1 MSNPSVI
8 IFGATGS
15 IGSIAARVANE
26 QGAKVFLAL
35 RDINKPIP
43 GLSPDQERERGFER
57 LQADLTDIES
67 VKDAV
72 VKSGAKHA
80 FFYLMFGVTDGMCS
94 IIEALK
100 SSGIEFV
107 VFLSSS
113 SVTEQSFAKGGDLK
127 SVPPSDFIG
136 FSHAQVEIN
145 LQDTFGKSGYI
156 AVRPSYFSTNTLQWR
171 SMIRAGEVKL
181 VAPNVTFD
189 YIASSDISRVCA
201 GFLVRG
207 AKSPD
212 GSPSPSFVTLCGPQM
227 VSQKDAAAA
236 IGEAIGKELKVTN
249 VDQEEEGV
257 EVFKANGLPE
267 HIARDLVKKLLSRSK
282 GNDPLYE
289 EDLYAEGKANV
300 EKYSGQAPTEMVQW
314 ATENK
319 ELFLRENA
327 EE

>member
-35 RDINKPIP
+35 RDVNKPIP

-57 LQADLTDIES
+57 LQADLTDVES
-67 VKDAV
+67 IKAAV
-72 VKSGAKHA
+72 TKSGAKHA
-80 FFYLMFGVTDGMCS
+80 FIYLMFGVTDGMRS
-94 IIEALK
+94 VIETLK
-100 SSGIEFV
+100 SAGIEFV

-113 SVTEQSFAKGGDLK
+113 SVTSQSVAKGGDLK
-127 SVPPSDFIG
+127 AVPPSDFIA

-145 LQDTFGKSGYI
+145 LQNTFGKSGYV
-156 AVRPSYFSTNTLQWR
+156 AVRPSYFASNTLQWR
-171 SMIRAGEVKL
+171 SMVRAGEVKL
-181 VAPNVTFD
+181 VAPNVSFD

-227 VSQKDAAAA
+227 LSQRDALTA
-236 IGEAIGKELKVTN
+236 IGKAIGKELALKAIN
-249 VDQEEEGV
+249 EEDEGV
-257 EVFKANGLPE
+257 EVFKTNGIPE
-267 HIARDLVKKLLSRSK
+267 TIARDLVKKLLSRTN
-282 GNDPLYE
+282 GEDRLYAD
-289 EDLYAEGKANV
+289 DLYAEAVANV
-300 EKYSGQAPTEMVQW
+300 QKYGGQSPTGFAQW
-314 ATENK
+314 ASENK
-319 ELFLRENA
+319 EKFL
-327 EE
+327 

>member
-57 LQADLTDIES
+57 VQADLTDVES
-67 VKDAV
+67 IKAAV
-72 VKSGAKHA
+72 TKSGAKRA
-80 FFYLMFGVTDGMCS
+80 FIYLMFGVTDGMRS
-94 IIEALK
+94 VIEALK
-100 SSGIEFV
+100 SVGIEFV

-113 SVTEQSFAKGGDLK
+113 SVTVQSTNKGDDLTA
-127 SVPPSDFIG
+127 VPPSDFIA

-145 LQDTFGKSGYI
+145 LQNTFGKGGYV
-156 AVRPSYFSTNTLQWR
+156 AVRPSYFASNTLQWR
-171 SMIRAGEVKL
+171 SMVRTGEVKL
-181 VAPNVTFD
+181 VAPNVSFD

-207 AKSPD
+207 PKSPD

-227 VSQKDAAAA
+227 LSQKDALAA
-236 IGEAIGKELKVTN
+236 IGKALGKELALKG
-249 VDQEEEGV
+249 VDQEEEGI
-257 EVFKANGLPE
+257 EVFKANGIPE
-267 HIARDLVKKLLSRSK
+267 NIARDLVRKLISRSK
-282 GNDPLYE
+282 GGDPLYAD
-289 EDLYAEGKANV
+289 DLYAEAVANV
-300 EKYSGQAPTEMVQW
+300 EKYGGQPSTDFAQW
-314 ATENK
+314 ASENK
-319 ELFLRENA
+319 GQFL
-327 EE
+327 

>member
-15 IGSIAARVANE
+15 IGSTAARVVNE

-43 GLSPDQERERGFER
+43 VLSPDQERERGFER
-57 LQADLTDIES
+57 LQADLTDTES
-67 VKDAV
+67 IKAAV
-72 VKSGAKHA
+72 AKSGAKHA
-80 FFYLMFGVTDGMCS
+80 FIYLMFGVTDGMRS
-94 IIEALK
+94 VIEALK

-113 SVTEQSFAKGGDLK
+113 SVTSQSLGKGTDLK
-127 SVPPSDFIG
+127 GVLPSDFIA

-145 LQDTFGKSGYI
+145 LQNIFGKGGYV
-156 AVRPSYFSTNTLQWR
+156 AVRPSYFATNTLQWH
-171 SMIRAGEVKL
+171 SMIRTGEVKI
-181 VAPNVTFD
+181 VAPDVTFD

-212 GSPSPSFVTLCGPQM
+212 GSPSPSFVTLCGPRM
-227 VSQKDAAAA
+227 LSQRDAVAA
-236 IGEAIGKELKVTN
+236 IGKAIGKELAIKD
-249 VDQEEEGV
+249 VDQEEEGI
-257 EVFKANGLPE
+257 EVFKTNGIPE
-267 HIARDLVKKLLSRSK
+267 NIARDLVKKLLSRSTSS
-282 GNDPLYE
+282 DPLYGE
-289 EDLYAEGKANV
+289 ELYAEATANV
-300 EKYSGQAPTEMVQW
+300 EKYGGQAPTQMAQW

-319 ELFLRENA
+319 EQFL
-327 EE
+327 